1 MLCQGGFNGVDC
13 LVTETPA
20 PGAES
25 RSFAVCRTTPN
36 NVRFPGVVVVL
47 NEPGC
52 SGDMQELIGAL
63 RSEISRTG
71 STVSSLAFTDSND
84 LDLRGRFVIVAL
96 EEDSYFLNNI
106 TLERFETIK
115 RLARESQGVLWLVP
129 NVP

>member
-1 MLCQGGFNGVDC
+1 
-13 LVTETPA
+13 
-20 PGAES
+20 
-25 RSFAVCRTTPN
+25 
-36 NVRFPGVVVVL
+36 
-47 NEPGC
+47 
-52 SGDMQELIGAL
+52 MQELIGAL